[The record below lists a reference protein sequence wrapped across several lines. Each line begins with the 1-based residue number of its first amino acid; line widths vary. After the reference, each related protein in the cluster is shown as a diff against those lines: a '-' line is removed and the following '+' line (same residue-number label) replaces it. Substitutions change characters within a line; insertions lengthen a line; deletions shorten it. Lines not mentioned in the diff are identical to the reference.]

1 MIHVDITRQPPI
13 HVYHVYRTCI
23 TSNHVISDSNRSS
36 RASAPRICES
46 CVLVEEATVPGQ
58 CIPCVANPC
67 NLIYRCKG
75 GRKTGICYHILFV
88 THMIMK
94 DDPNPDNQKRTYNLN
109 YMNSKVAGA
118 RRDGKKGR
126 PKRIKHC
133 LMNEDSSDEDDAQL
147 ALTW

>member
-1 MIHVDITRQPPI
+1 MYHIESRDIRFESVLAGI
-13 HVYHVYRTCI
+13 
-23 TSNHVISDSNRSS
+23 
-36 RASAPRICES
+36 RAPGETFEEVAKICES
-46 CVLVEEATVPGQ
+46 CVLVEATTVPGQ

-67 NLIYRCKG
+67 NLICRCKQ
-75 GRKTGICYHILFV
+75 GRKAGICYHILFV

-118 RRDGKKGR
+118 RRDGKKGK
-126 PKRIKHC
+126 PKRIKNC
-133 LMNEDSSDEDDAQL
+133 LLNEDSSDEDDAQL

>member
-1 MIHVDITRQPPI
+1 MAGVHQ
-13 HVYHVYRTCI
+13 
-23 TSNHVISDSNRSS
+23 TSIRYV
-36 RASAPRICES
+36 S
-46 CVLVEEATVPGQ
+46 CVSKVYP
-58 CIPCVANPC
+58 
-67 NLIYRCKG
+67 R
-75 GRKTGICYHILFV
+75 YHILFV

>member
-1 MIHVDITRQPPI
+1 MIHAIRSI
-13 HVYHVYRTCI
+13 TCI
-23 TSNHVISDSNRSS
+23 TSI
-36 RASAPRICES
+36 
-46 CVLVEEATVPGQ
+46 TVPGQ

-67 NLIYRCKG
+67 NLICRCKQ
-75 GRKTGICYHILFV
+75 GRKAGICYHILFV

>member
-1 MIHVDITRQPPI
+1 MYHIESRDIRF
-13 HVYHVYRTCI
+13 
-23 TSNHVISDSNRSS
+23 
-36 RASAPRICES
+36 ES
-46 CVLVEEATVPGQ
+46 VLA
-58 CIPCVANPC
+58 
-67 NLIYRCKG
+67 
-75 GRKTGICYHILFV
+75 GICYHILFV

-94 DDPNPDNQKRTYNLN
+94 DDPNPYNQKRTYNLN

>member
-1 MIHVDITRQPPI
+1 MAGVHQTSTRYVSCVSK
-13 HVYHVYRTCI
+13 VYHR
-23 TSNHVISDSNRSS
+23 
-36 RASAPRICES
+36 
-46 CVLVEEATVPGQ
+46 
-58 CIPCVANPC
+58 
-67 NLIYRCKG
+67 
-75 GRKTGICYHILFV
+75 YHIIFV

-94 DDPNPDNQKRTYNLN
+94 DDPNPDNLN